1 MQEKNINQFRHNLYI
16 LDTSARLAYYPCFR
30 NSNNLN
36 ADEYASSK
44 EFDTMLLYITVC
56 LVGFVLLYFGAEWL
70 VKGSSSLARSLG
82 ITPIVIGL
90 TVVAFGTSA
99 PELVVSLISSIKG
112 KSMIAVGNVVGSNI
126 CNIALV
132 LGLSALFNPIKSD
145 PSVIRRDIPIM
156 LGISLYL
163 LVLSFN
169 SRLGRIEGATL
180 FAGIIAYTFMNY
192 YLAKKETLDAGDA
205 AGGEMPGAIESELEE
220 IGYIASRSKQIMLVV
235 VGIAGVVGGAQ
246 MVVES
251 AVYIMTQ
258 LGVSEKF
265 IGLTIVAFG
274 TSLPE
279 LATSVVA
286 AMRGEMDI
294 SIGNLVGSNVFNIM
308 SVLGVAS
315 LVRPIPI
322 PGGFFES
329 GLWFDYLVMLFTSFL
344 PWLLMR
350 KTYTVDRKGGA
361 MLLACYV
368 GYLVY
373 LIAKA

>member
-1 MQEKNINQFRHNLYI
+1 MVPYI
-16 LDTSARLAYYPCFR
+16 LY
-30 NSNNLN
+30 
-36 ADEYASSK
+36 
-44 EFDTMLLYITVC
+44 C

-99 PELVVSLISSIKG
+99 PELVVSLVSSIKG

-132 LGLSALFNPIKSD
+132 LGLSAVLNPIKSD
-145 PSVIRRDIPIM
+145 PTVVRRDIPIM
-156 LGISLYL
+156 LAISLYL
-163 LVLSFN
+163 LLLSFN
-169 SRLGRIEGATL
+169 STLGRIEGATL
-180 FAGIIAYTFMNY
+180 FIGIILYTFMNY
-192 YLAKKETLDAGDA
+192 YLAKKETAGA
-205 AGGEMPGAIESELEE
+205 ADIESELED
-220 IGYIASRSKQIMLVV
+220 IGFVASRPKQLVMIA
-235 VGIAGVVGGAQ
+235 VGIVGVVGGAQ
-246 MVVES
+246 AVVNS
-251 AVYIMTQ
+251 AVFIMTE

-322 PGGFFES
+322 PGGFIES
-329 GLWFDYLVMLFTSFL
+329 GLWIDYLVMMFTSFL
-344 PWLLMR
+344 PWLMMR
-350 KTYTVDRKGGA
+350 KDFTVRRSDGII
-361 MLLACYV
+361 LLAC
-368 GYLVY
+368 
-373 LIAKA
+373 

>member
-1 MQEKNINQFRHNLYI
+1 MVLYI
-16 LDTSARLAYYPCFR
+16 LY
-30 NSNNLN
+30 
-36 ADEYASSK
+36 
-44 EFDTMLLYITVC
+44 C

-82 ITPIVIGL
+82 VTPIVIGL

-112 KSMIAVGNVVGSNI
+112 KSMIAVGNVIGSNI

-132 LGLSALFNPIKSD
+132 LGLSAVLHPIKSD
-145 PSVIRRDIPIM
+145 PTVVRRDIPIM

-163 LVLSFN
+163 LVLTYN
-169 SRLGRIEGATL
+169 STLGRIEGATL
-180 FAGIIAYTFMNY
+180 FIGIILYTFMNY
-192 YLAKKETLDAGDA
+192 FLAKKETVGA
-205 AGGEMPGAIESELEE
+205 AEIESELEE
-220 IGYIASRSKQIMLVV
+220 IGFVESRSKQLLLIGA
-235 VGIAGVVGGAQ
+235 GIAGVVGGAQ
-246 MVVES
+246 VVVNN
-251 AVYIMTQ
+251 AVIIMTI

-308 SVLGVAS
+308 SVLGAAS

-322 PGGFFES
+322 PGGFIES
-329 GLWFDYLVMLFTSFL
+329 GLWIDYLVMMVTSAL
-344 PWLLMR
+344 PWFMMR
-350 KTYTVDRKGGA
+350 KNFTVKRVDGVI
-361 MLLACYV
+361 LLLCYG
-368 GYLVY
+368 GYLTY
-373 LIAKA
+373 LIIKA

>member
-1 MQEKNINQFRHNLYI
+1 MGLYI
-16 LDTSARLAYYPCFR
+16 LY
-30 NSNNLN
+30 
-36 ADEYASSK
+36 
-44 EFDTMLLYITVC
+44 C

-82 ITPIVIGL
+82 VTPIVIGL

-112 KSMIAVGNVVGSNI
+112 KSMIAVGNVIGSNI

-132 LGLSALFNPIKSD
+132 LGLSALFQPIKSD
-145 PSVIRRDIPIM
+145 PTVVRRDIPIM

-163 LVLSFN
+163 LILTYN
-169 SRLGRIEGATL
+169 SILGRIEGATL
-180 FAGIIAYTFMNY
+180 FIGIILYTFMNY
-192 YLAKKETLDAGDA
+192 ALAKKETTGA
-205 AGGEMPGAIESELEE
+205 AGIESELAE
-220 IGYIASRSKQIMLVV
+220 IGFVESRPRQLLLIGA
-235 VGIAGVVGGAQ
+235 GIAGVVGGAQ
-246 MVVES
+246 VVVNN
-251 AVYIMTQ
+251 AVIIMTI

-308 SVLGVAS
+308 SVLGAAS

-322 PGGFFES
+322 PGGFIES
-329 GLWFDYLVMLFTSFL
+329 GLWIDYLVMMFTSFL
-344 PWLLMR
+344 PWLMMR
-350 KTYTVDRKGGA
+350 KNFTVKRSDGVILLLCYGG
-361 MLLACYV
+361 YIT
-368 GYLVY
+368 Y
-373 LIAKA
+373 LIIKA

>member
-1 MQEKNINQFRHNLYI
+1 MLQYI
-16 LDTSARLAYYPCFR
+16 A
-30 NSNNLN
+30 
-36 ADEYASSK
+36 
-44 EFDTMLLYITVC
+44 IC

-82 ITPIVIGL
+82 VTPIVIGL

-145 PSVIRRDIPIM
+145 PSVIKRDIPIM
-156 LGISLYL
+156 LGVSLYL
-163 LVLSFN
+163 LVLSMN
-169 SRLGRIEGATL
+169 NTLSRIEGATL
-180 FAGIIAYTFMNY
+180 FAGIIAYTFINY
-192 YLAKKETLDAGDA
+192 YLAKKETRAVSS
-205 AGGEMPGAIESELEE
+205 GGEMTAAIESELEE
-220 IGYIASRSKQIMLVV
+220 IGYIASRSKQVLLVV

-246 MVVES
+246 AVVES
-251 AVYIMTQ
+251 AVYIMTE

-308 SVLGVAS
+308 SVLGAAS

-322 PGGFFES
+322 PGGFFAS
-329 GLWFDYLVMLFTSFL
+329 GLWIDYLVMLFTSFL

-361 MLLACYV
+361 FLLTCYV
-368 GYLVY
+368 GYLAY
-373 LIAKA
+373 LIIKA

>member
-1 MQEKNINQFRHNLYI
+1 
-16 LDTSARLAYYPCFR
+16 
-30 NSNNLN
+30 
-36 ADEYASSK
+36 
-44 EFDTMLLYITVC
+44 MLLYIVLC
-56 LVGFVLLYFGAEWL
+56 LIGFVLLYFGAEWL

-82 ITPIVIGL
+82 VTPIVIGL

-99 PELVVSLISSIKG
+99 PELVVSLISSLKG

-156 LGISLYL
+156 LAISLYL

-169 SRLGRIEGATL
+169 STLGRIEGATL
-180 FAGIIAYTFMNY
+180 FAGIIAYTFINF
-192 YLAKKETLDAGDA
+192 YLAKKETRDAS
-205 AGGEMPGAIESELEE
+205 GGEMTAAIESELEE
-220 IGYIASRSKQIMLVV
+220 IGYIASKSKQILLVV

-251 AVYIMTQ
+251 AVYIMTE

-308 SVLGVAS
+308 SVLGAAS

-322 PGGFFES
+322 PGGFFAS
-329 GLWFDYLVMLFTSFL
+329 GLCIDYLVMLFTSFL

-350 KTYTVDRKGGA
+350 RTYTVDRKGGA
-361 MLLACYV
+361 LLLTSYV
-368 GYLVY
+368 AYLVY
-373 LIAKA
+373 LIIKA